1 LSSLSRK
8 SLAAAVAAVLLAGL
22 AFLAWQRG
30 LLREDEDGI
39 ASGNGR
45 IEAVEIDVAARTAGR
60 ISAVLVD
67 EGDFV
72 RMGQIVATLDP
83 DQLEAQRRQAE
94 AELQQAGSAVATASS
109 LLAQRESERIAAQAT
124 VAQRAAELRSAQTQ
138 LSRSLGLQEKKFIS
152 PQAVDDDRTRVE
164 TAQAALDAARAQVA
178 ASAAGVVNAA
188 SQVRGAQASEA
199 AARAHLERVLEDLD
213 DMSLKAPADGRVQ
226 FRIAEPGEVVAVG
239 GKVLNLIDLSDV
251 YMTFF
256 LPTAAAGRLTL
267 GDEVRLVLDAAPQW
281 VIPATISF
289 VASEAQF
296 TPKTVETASEREK
309 LMFRVK
315 AQIPADLLRKHIRK
329 VKTGLPGMAYV
340 RLDPGT
346 AWPPRLQAPAHRW
359 LGSRGCRCV
368 TAAWWPWTVS
378 AYRYLPGRWS
388 DSSGRTA
395 WASPACWP
403 CCPGPAGCRRGVWRC
418 WAAT

>member
-1 LSSLSRK
+1 LSPLSRK
-8 SLAAAVAAVLLAGL
+8 SLAVAFAAVVIAGL
-22 AFLAWQRG
+22 VFLAWQRG
-30 LLREDEDGI
+30 LLHKEDDGI
-39 ASGNGR
+39 VSGNGR
-45 IEAVEIDVAARTAGR
+45 IEAVEIDVAARSAGR
-60 ISAVLVD
+60 ISEVLVE

-72 RMGQIVATLDP
+72 LVGQVVATLDP

-94 AELQQAGSAVATASS
+94 AELQQAGSAVATARS

-164 TAQAALDAARAQVA
+164 TAQAALDAARAQVE

-199 AARAHLERVLEDLD
+199 AARAKLERVLEDLD
-213 DMSLKAPADGRVQ
+213 DMSLKATADGRVQ
-226 FRIAEPGEVVAVG
+226 FRIAEPGEIVAAG

-256 LPTAAAGRLTL
+256 LPTAAAGRLAL
-267 GDEVRLVLDAAPQW
+267 GDEVRLILDAAPQW

-315 AQIPADLLRKHIRK
+315 ARIPADLLRKHIRK

-340 RLDPGT
+340 RLDPDT
-346 AWPPRLQAPAHRW
+346 AWPARLQ
-359 LGSRGCRCV
+359 V
-368 TAAWWPWTVS
+368 K
-378 AYRYLPGRWS
+378 LPQ
-388 DSSGRTA
+388 
-395 WASPACWP
+395 
-403 CCPGPAGCRRGVWRC
+403 
-418 WAAT
+418 